1 MKTKII
7 VAAFAMIMATP
18 LAACA
23 KQDTGNALDNN
34 VTVIDEAG
42 GNLAEDP
49 AATNFTVDGNET
61 VVPPDTATANA
72 N

>member
-1 MKTKII
+1 MKTKIV
-7 VAAFAMIMATP
+7 VAALAMIMATS

-23 KQDTGNALDNN
+23 KQDSGNASDNN

-42 GNLAEDP
+42 SNLAEDP
-49 AATNFTVDGNET
+49 AATNFTADGNAT
-61 VVPPDTATANA
+61 IVPPDTATANT

>member
-18 LAACA
+18 LTACA

-42 GNLAEDP
+42 GNLAED
-49 AATNFTVDGNET
+49 ATAGNFVADGNET
-61 VVPPDTATANA
+61 VVPPDAATANA